1 MRCSKQIR
9 FKSMGKQY
17 EGQCPDEAVWIDNT
31 NLKKKGGRPLCND
44 HYQQWLKKVNSRYTR
59 IVIKGHRI

>member
-1 MRCSKQIR
+1 
-9 FKSMGKQY
+9 MGKQY